1 MSAILNFNALVSPS
15 EVTQSSRFT
24 QHALSKEL
32 DVHLFQSMLMTST
45 LVNKS
50 TLLSAYAPH
59 TSSWLLVVPSVGLH
73 LDPAE
78 FQAAVKWWLGM
89 NSSVG
94 SVCPFC
100 PDITLDPLGHHA
112 VSCRHG
118 GDVVI
123 RHNHMRNI
131 FTEFCRCAHL
141 SVCVEAGQAF

>member
-1 MSAILNFNALVSPS
+1 MLLCPHLKSSQSSPLYPLLSPS
-15 EVTQSSRFT
+15 MLCLRSWMIKT
-24 QHALSKEL
+24 
-32 DVHLFQSMLMTST
+32 SMLMNSAP
-45 LVNKS
+45 VNKAR
-50 TLLSAYAPH
+50 LLSASAPH
-59 TSSWLLVVPSVGLH
+59 TSSWLSVVPSVGLGVH

-118 GDVVI
+118 GDVAI
-123 RHNHMRNI
+123 RHNHLRNI
-131 FTEFCRCAHL
+131 FTEFCCCAHL